1 MTPQRRHRTGRRH
14 CALAE
19 AVARAESAKA
29 ELVLLA
35 LERREELNIA
45 VARLLLVRAGWP
57 ADLLVDELMAEVWRR
72 PSYQHT
78 SDDGRVTCHE
88 DVMTPWR
95 PLLWEAGFFTE
106 HGESDAG
113 ESDAGWLAGTRPRTA
128 ASGGAGRAPGWRR
141 LSYPSTPLG
150 CTSTRWRP
158 GAAPEPG
165 GDGGAPHGEDA
176 GGACGGNRRAGGC
189 QPRCVRAI

>member
-113 ESDAGWLAGTRPRTA
+113 ESDAGGT
-128 ASGGAGRAPGWRR
+128 
-141 LSYPSTPLG
+141 
-150 CTSTRWRP
+150 
-158 GAAPEPG
+158 
-165 GDGGAPHGEDA
+165 
-176 GGACGGNRRAGGC
+176 
-189 QPRCVRAI
+189 